1 MKKSILF
8 LAVAYFLL
16 IPFSCFGQT
25 NETSIFL
32 NDKQFFTE
40 YKTIIQHGRLM
51 FSLRDIGRLIN
62 SDVVWQEEQ
71 NMAVVSNEKQRIS
84 FVLNQQAV
92 LIEEDGFTD
101 VIKMDTIPIIVN
113 ERMYIPVRAASE
125 ISGFQVSWNSKYNQ
139 VHITT
144 SSSTEDKEKSIKIVK
159 VTFEEENDSTM
170 ISPAVPV
177 RYSPVAQNLEEII
190 SYIKNNI
197 DEKFNVNDFEVRTN
211 MSSNIVSGE
220 IASTSIS
227 MKLRKGNIIY
237 EDGYRI
243 NINNGFVDTILI
255 TGSPFVS
262 SHTSETGL
270 LGGIDPEWLVNL
282 ALENINIPK
291 GYDVVEQTIFEKYDG
306 EFYYDVRI
314 EFESFHGFGHVE
326 SYEYRI

>member
-1 MKKSILF
+1 MKKSALF
-8 LAVAYFLL
+8 FALTYFLL

-25 NETSIFL
+25 NEISIYL

-84 FVLNQQAV
+84 FALNQQAV

-101 VIKMDTIPIIVN
+101 VKKMDTRPIIVN
-113 ERMYIPVRAASE
+113 ERMYIPVRVVSE
-125 ISGFQVSWNSKYNQ
+125 ISGFQVFWNSEHNQ
-139 VHITT
+139 VHITS
-144 SSSTEDKEKSIKIVK
+144 SSSTEDKEKPIRIVK
-159 VTFEEENDSTM
+159 IASKAENSSTM

-177 RYSPVAQNLEEII
+177 SYSPVSQNLEEII

-197 DEKFNVNDFEVRTN
+197 DENFDVNNFEVRTN
-211 MSSNIVSGE
+211 MSSNIVAGE
-220 IASTSIS
+220 ICSTSIS
-227 MKLRKGNIIY
+227 MKLRKGDFIY

-255 TGSPFVS
+255 MGSPFAS
-262 SHTSETGL
+262 SHISETEL
-270 LGGIDPEWLVNL
+270 VGGIDPKWLVNL
-282 ALENINIPK
+282 AMENINIPK

-306 EFYYDVRI
+306 ELYYDVRI